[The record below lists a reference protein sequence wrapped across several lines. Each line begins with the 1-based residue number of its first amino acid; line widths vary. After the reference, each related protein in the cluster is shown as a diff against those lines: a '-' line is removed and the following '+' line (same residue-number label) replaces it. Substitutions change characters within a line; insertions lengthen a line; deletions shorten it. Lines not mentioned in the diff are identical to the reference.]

1 MVSIES
7 IKVAII
13 DTEEQLKEKLVR
25 ERIIPRELKMGSIS
39 TDVAN
44 IITGVRRCGK
54 SILAFLF
61 TRNKNAAYVNFE
73 DERLQLRAHQLN
85 MVLEAIYSLK
95 GEVEFIVFDEIQ
107 WVEGWER
114 FVSRLLRTKKIIIT
128 GSNARLM
135 SRELGTVLTGRHIDF
150 ELFPFSFREYLLFN
164 DFSPN
169 IYLTQSIA
177 KIKGFLRKYLEI
189 GGFPLAY
196 RLGRS
201 FLAENYKDIIERDV
215 IQRYNIKY
223 RGVLRELAR
232 YYVSNSAMKVS
243 FNKLRNIL
251 GVKSVQTIKNY
262 SHYLSN
268 AYLIFLIEKYS
279 PKLKTQYISPKKVYC
294 VDNGIINTIGFKIS
308 QNIGNLMENL
318 VAIELLRRKSY
329 WFNDWEIYY
338 WEDYRQN
345 EVDFVV
351 KEGQNIRQLIQ
362 VTYASDI
369 YEVNEREIKA
379 LIKASKLLGCK
390 NLLVITWDL
399 EDETRI
405 NNRVIRYIPLW
416 KWLLVKELD
425 STPKTFDSYTTRTR
439 KH

>member
-1 MVSIES
+1 
-7 IKVAII
+7 
-13 DTEEQLKEKLVR
+13 
-25 ERIIPRELKMGSIS
+25 
-39 TDVAN
+39 
-44 IITGVRRCGK
+44 
-54 SILAFLF
+54 
-61 TRNKNAAYVNFE
+61 
-73 DERLQLRAHQLN
+73 
-85 MVLEAIYSLK
+85 
-95 GEVEFIVFDEIQ
+95 
-107 WVEGWER
+107 
-114 FVSRLLRTKKIIIT
+114 
-128 GSNARLM
+128 
-135 SRELGTVLTGRHIDF
+135 
-150 ELFPFSFREYLLFN
+150 
-164 DFSPN
+164 
-169 IYLTQSIA
+169 
-177 KIKGFLRKYLEI
+177 
-189 GGFPLAY
+189 
-196 RLGRS
+196 
-201 FLAENYKDIIERDV
+201 
-215 IQRYNIKY
+215 
-223 RGVLRELAR
+223 VLRELAR

-243 FNKLRNIL
+243 FNKLKNIL

-425 STPKTFDSYTTRTR
+425 STPKTFDSYTTRTG